1 MDKVYITGLKVGA
14 IIGVY
19 DFEHDAPQPLVID
32 LELGTDFSQAF
43 DSDELCD
50 VLDYNV
56 ISKMVRSFCES
67 SQYKLLE
74 ALAGGII
81 KLLFGNQSSIRNVA
95 IRIRK
100 PQALTGAMA
109 SVWCERCREQM

>member
-1 MDKVYITGLKVGA
+1 MDKVYIADLQVEA

-19 DFEHDAPQPLVID
+19 DFEHNTPQPLIID
-32 LELGTDFSQAF
+32 LEMDTDFSQAF
-43 DSDELCD
+43 DSDEISD
-50 VLDYNV
+50 VLDYDA
-56 ISKMVRSFCES
+56 ISKIVRSFCES

-81 KLLFGNQSSIRNVA
+81 KLLFSNQSMRKVA

-109 SVWCERCREQM
+109 SIWCERCREQM